1 MQNKKPAF
9 KTPKGTAMYPYL
21 NTPDTQFDTNGQYKV
36 NIRMSKDEAKA
47 FVDEVKQVANDAFG
61 DKAKT
66 AKLPFKTD
74 QDTGDLI
81 VITKSKFQP
90 KFVDASGATVM
101 ASNLPH
107 VHGGSTIKAAGNMYA
122 YNAGGSHGISLQLGA
137 VQLIQLSES
146 SNGADISFDAEEG
159 GFVASNQNEAAQASG
174 DGYDF

>member
-21 NTPDTQFDTNGQYKV
+21 NTPDTQFDTTGQYKV

-90 KFVDASGATVM
+90 KFVDASSKSPAIITLRLV
-101 ASNLPH
+101 S
-107 VHGGSTIKAAGNMYA
+107 VSIK
-122 YNAGGSHGISLQLGA
+122 
-137 VQLIQLSES
+137 
-146 SNGADISFDAEEG
+146 
-159 GFVASNQNEAAQASG
+159 
-174 DGYDF
+174 